1 MRAGR
6 RSVIVAAGG
15 MIHGVV
21 ARSAAA
27 MPPSSPVQRKA
38 ILRSVITVRA
48 ILPMR
53 PVVAVLRLLLRLSAS
68 DEGRQ
73 AVDVGLVFRTRMLL
87 RPRLK
92 LLLMLLRLIVLLV
105 VVLLARIVWLRLAW
119 GERLAADMGLLAIA
133 LVVAVIGSAHLAGLL
148 LLIIGLTL
156 PELLLRC
163 SDDTEIVLGVLIV
176 IFRCNRIPGALRVTG
191 KLKILFGDMGR
202 RTANFYVRPARFV
215 HSRQWIL
222 MMVST
227 FAVATAHAFV
237 LTVSHGL
244 LFRQPPFTA
253 TARLPPI
260 LFEFTRFHR
269 AAARRSKFRNLN
281 LRSLTKP
288 NSVPN
293 VTRSMVALHR
303 QTLPRARIACRS
315 NP

>member
-6 RSVIVAAGG
+6 RSIIVAAGG

-21 ARSAAA
+21 ALSAAA

-53 PVVAVLRLLLRLSAS
+53 PVVAVLRLLLRLSAG

-148 LLIIGLTL
+148 LLVIGLTL
-156 PELLLRC
+156 PELLLRR

-176 IFRCNRIPGALRVTG
+176 IFRRNRIPGALRVTG

>member
-1 MRAGR
+1 
-6 RSVIVAAGG
+6 

-27 MPPSSPVQRKA
+27 MPPASPVQRKA

-53 PVVAVLRLLLRLSAS
+53 PVVAVLRLLLRLSAG
-68 DEGRQ
+68 DERGQ

-148 LLIIGLTL
+148 LLVIGLTL
-156 PELLLRC
+156 PELLLRR

-281 LRSLTKP
+281 LRSLTNP

-303 QTLPRARIACRS
+303 QTLPRARIACRP

>member
-1 MRAGR
+1 
-6 RSVIVAAGG
+6 

-27 MPPSSPVQRKA
+27 MPPASPVQRKA

-53 PVVAVLRLLLRLSAS
+53 PVVAVLRLLLRLSAG
-68 DEGRQ
+68 DERGQ

-148 LLIIGLTL
+148 LLVIGLTL
-156 PELLLRC
+156 PELLLRR

-176 IFRCNRIPGALRVTG
+176 IFRRNRIPGALRVTG

>member
-1 MRAGR
+1 
-6 RSVIVAAGG
+6 

-21 ARSAAA
+21 ARSAAP

-53 PVVAVLRLLLRLSAS
+53 PVVAVLRLLLRLSAG

-87 RPRLK
+87 RTRLK

-148 LLIIGLTL
+148 LLVIGLTL

-176 IFRCNRIPGALRVTG
+176 IFRRNRIPGALRVTG

-281 LRSLTKP
+281 LRSLTNP

-303 QTLPRARIACRS
+303 QTLPRARIACRPS
-315 NP
+315 P

>member
-1 MRAGR
+1 
-6 RSVIVAAGG
+6 

-27 MPPSSPVQRKA
+27 MPPASPVQRKA

-53 PVVAVLRLLLRLSAS
+53 PVVAVLRLLLRLSAG
-68 DEGRQ
+68 DERGQ

-281 LRSLTKP
+281 LRSLTNP

-303 QTLPRARIACRS
+303 QTLPRARIACRP

>member
-1 MRAGR
+1 
-6 RSVIVAAGG
+6 

-53 PVVAVLRLLLRLSAS
+53 PVVAVLRLLLRLSAG
-68 DEGRQ
+68 DERGQ

-148 LLIIGLTL
+148 LLVIGLTL
-156 PELLLRC
+156 PELLLRR

-176 IFRCNRIPGALRVTG
+176 IFRRNRIPGALSVTG

>member
-1 MRAGR
+1 M
-6 RSVIVAAGG
+6 
-15 MIHGVV
+15 
-21 ARSAAA
+21 
-27 MPPSSPVQRKA
+27 
-38 ILRSVITVRA
+38 
-48 ILPMR
+48 
-53 PVVAVLRLLLRLSAS
+53 LRLLLRLSAG
-68 DEGRQ
+68 DERGQ

-148 LLIIGLTL
+148 LLLVIGLTL
-156 PELLLRC
+156 PELLLRR

-303 QTLPRARIACRS
+303 QTLPRAPIACS
-315 NP
+315 PTHESVTI

>member
-1 MRAGR
+1 
-6 RSVIVAAGG
+6 
-15 MIHGVV
+15 
-21 ARSAAA
+21 
-27 MPPSSPVQRKA
+27 
-38 ILRSVITVRA
+38 
-48 ILPMR
+48 MR
-53 PVVAVLRLLLRLSAS
+53 PVVAVLRLLLRLSAG
-68 DEGRQ
+68 DERGQ

-148 LLIIGLTL
+148 LLLIIGLTL

-163 SDDTEIVLGVLIV
+163 SDDTEIVLGMLIV
-176 IFRCNRIPGALRVTG
+176 IFRRNWIPGALRVTG